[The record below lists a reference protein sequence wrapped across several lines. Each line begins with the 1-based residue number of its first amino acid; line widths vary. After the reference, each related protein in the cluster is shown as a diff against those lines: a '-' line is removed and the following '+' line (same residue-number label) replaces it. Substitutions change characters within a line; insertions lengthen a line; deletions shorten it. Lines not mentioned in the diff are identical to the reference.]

1 MSNPLRTLV
10 DYELFVYS
18 LADQFPSIKRSTLT
32 VVRKGAT
39 LARID
44 GEIYFGQDYRLVI
57 RERLL
62 FDRLPGVIDGYGY
75 EIWQGEEKIC
85 WYDSQ
90 PHPNEPSLEQNHPHH
105 KHVPPEIK
113 HHRVPAPQMSFSKP
127 NLLELLQEIENL
139 L

>member
-1 MSNPLRTLV
+1 MNHPLRTV
-10 DYELFVYS
+10 GDYELFVYS
-18 LADQFPSIKRSTLT
+18 LAEQFPFINYSTLT

-39 LARID
+39 LARVD
-44 GEIYFGQDYRLVI
+44 GEVSFDQGYRLVI

-75 EIWQGEEKIC
+75 EIWRGEEKLC

-90 PHPNEPSLEQNHPHH
+90 PHPDEPSLEQNHPHH

-113 HHRVPAPQMSFSKP
+113 HHRIPAPQMSSSKP
-127 NLLELLQEIENL
+127 NLLTLLKEIENL

>member
-10 DYELFVYS
+10 DYKLFVYS

-44 GEIYFGQDYRLVI
+44 GEIYFDQDYRLVI

>member
-44 GEIYFGQDYRLVI
+44 GEVFFGQDYRLVI